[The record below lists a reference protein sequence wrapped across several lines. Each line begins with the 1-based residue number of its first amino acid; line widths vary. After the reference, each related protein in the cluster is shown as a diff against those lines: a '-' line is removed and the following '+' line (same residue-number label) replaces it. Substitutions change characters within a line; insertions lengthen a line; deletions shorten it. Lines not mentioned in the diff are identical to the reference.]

1 MMKQAI
7 AVYHTAL
14 LLMDSTDPKLLQL
27 DACITGISTKLVSSI
42 LPVFMGPVDKYME
55 KLNLIEMDDAANE
68 FFDAISEVL
77 DYTSNLAADQ
87 PTVKTLQNMFAAV
100 ASLSFELKGWSKID
114 SSQVFFSELKNIA
127 SMCAEIWTE
136 EAKTE

>member
-14 LLMDSTDPKLLQL
+14 LLMDSNDPKLLQL
-27 DACITGISTKLVSSI
+27 DACITGISTKLVSAF

-100 ASLSFELKGWSKID
+100 ASLSFELKGWSKLD
-114 SSQVFFSELKNIA
+114 SSKIFFSELKKIS

-136 EAKTE
+136 DSKTE